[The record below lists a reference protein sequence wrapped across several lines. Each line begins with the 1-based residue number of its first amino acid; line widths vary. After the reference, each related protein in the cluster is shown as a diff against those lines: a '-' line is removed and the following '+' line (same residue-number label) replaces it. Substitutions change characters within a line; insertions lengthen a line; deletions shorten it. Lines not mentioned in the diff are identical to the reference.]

1 MEKAGVSLRKCD
13 ERLGKYIG
21 GYLTISLGSALWI
34 MDLFLTLRFKKFF

>member
-21 GYLTISLGSALWI
+21 GYLTNSLGSCTQLLQV
-34 MDLFLTLRFKKFF
+34 MVFFNITI